1 MTLPLGLMTLRHPD
15 VIANPYPF
23 YERFRREAPIFRDP
37 AGVWLLSRYADG
49 LAALQSG
56 RVSANR
62 LDQVRQLRPDAE
74 NAEIRSFFDSLK
86 LQILFLDPP
95 EHTRIRALV
104 TKAFTPARVE
114 QMRARIA
121 RIVESLLDATLPS
134 GSMDVIADLAV
145 PLPMMVICDM
155 LRIPDEDRARLKRWS
170 ADYATFI
177 GGSIMLPPDAMLAL
191 ARSMAEFLGYFRELC
206 QQRRGDPGDDL
217 LTVLLQA
224 EDGGTTL
231 DRDDVCATSVLLIA
245 AGHETTTN
253 LIGNGLLALLRQP
266 EALQRLREDPA
277 LFPAAVE
284 ELLRFDSP
292 VQMVVRRAIDHIAVG
307 GERIAAGDIFYALV
321 GSANRDPERFANP
334 DELDFTRPNNRHLA
348 FGHGPHYCLG
358 APLARLEAQFALSAL
373 LARTKEIR
381 LREDPPP
388 WRPNPAL
395 RGLRALAIVAERDV

>member
-1 MTLPLGLMTLRHPD
+1 MTLALGLTALRHPD

-23 YERFRREAPIFRDP
+23 YERFRREAPVFRDP
-37 AGVWLLSRYADG
+37 AGVWVVSRYADG

-62 LDQVRQLRPDAE
+62 LDQVRRLRPDAE
-74 NAEIRSFFDSLK
+74 NEEIRSFFESLK

-104 TKAFTPARVE
+104 MKAFTPARVE
-114 QMRARIA
+114 RMRARIA
-121 RIVESLLDATLPS
+121 RIVESLLDARLPS
-134 GSMDVIADLAV
+134 GGLDVIADLAI

-170 ADYATFI
+170 EDYATFL
-177 GGSIMLPPDAMLAL
+177 GGSIMLPPEAMLTL
-191 ARSMAEFLGYFRELC
+191 ARSMADFMSYFRELC
-206 QQRRGDPGDDL
+206 RQRRDDPGDDL

-224 EDGGTTL
+224 EDAGTTL
-231 DRDDVCATSVLLIA
+231 DREDVCATSVLLIA

-266 EALQRLREDPA
+266 DALQRLREDSS
-277 LFPAAVE
+277 LFPAAIE

-292 VQMVVRRAIDHIAVG
+292 VQMTVRRAVDEIEVG
-307 GERIAAGDIFYALV
+307 GERIAAGDVFYALV
-321 GSANRDPERFANP
+321 GSANRDAERFPNP
-334 DELDFTRPNNRHLA
+334 DELSFTRPNNRHLA
-348 FGHGPHYCLG
+348 FGHGAHYCLG
-358 APLARLEAQFALSAL
+358 APLARLEAQLALSAL
-373 LARTKEIR
+373 LDRTGEIR

-395 RGLRALAIVAERDV
+395 RGLASLAVETDRA